1 MYHSTTNISSI
12 KKLTLHKLACLV
24 SCCCAFQC
32 HPEEVITLVDK
43 MSSTLSSPNK
53 YIADKP
59 KRISRL
65 GISSLASS
73 AHRKGSSASSSKA
86 SHNNP
91 LKNDTAISND
101 RAKSRDVLLSDAVK
115 NDFKEFCLCKIRLGG
130 GNSAIGYA

>member
-1 MYHSTTNISSI
+1 M
-12 KKLTLHKLACLV
+12 
-24 SCCCAFQC
+24 
-32 HPEEVITLVDK
+32 ITLVDK

-130 GNSAIGYA
+130 AIRQLGKPDWSSLSQ

>member
-12 KKLTLHKLACLV
+12 KNSHYTLACLV

-65 GISSLASS
+65 GISSLGSS
-73 AHRKGSSASSSKA
+73 AHRKGSSASSKA

-115 NDFKEFCLCKIRLGG
+115 NDFKEFCL
-130 GNSAIGYA
+130 